1 MDETTA
7 GPPFSKEEIAD
18 VVASLEAMRDEL
30 TNLSLLL
37 KDYIFTLGSDIN
49 QISSAQV
56 DEIIQKLKSQK

>member
-7 GPPFSKEEIAD
+7 DPPFSKEEIAD
-18 VVASLEAMRDEL
+18 LVASLEAMRDEL

-37 KDYIFTLGSDIN
+37 KDYIFTIGSDIN

>member
-7 GPPFSKEEIAD
+7 GPPFSKEEIAE

-49 QISSAQV
+49 QISIAQV

>member
-18 VVASLEAMRDEL
+18 VVASLEAMRNEL

-37 KDYIFTLGSDIN
+37 KDYVFTLGCDIN
-49 QISSAQV
+49 QISSAQA
-56 DEIIQKLKSQK
+56 DEIIEKLKSQK

>member
-1 MDETTA
+1 MDETSA

-37 KDYIFTLGSDIN
+37 KDYIFTLGADIN
-49 QISSAQV
+49 QMSSAQV
-56 DEIIQKLKSQK
+56 DEILQKLKSQK